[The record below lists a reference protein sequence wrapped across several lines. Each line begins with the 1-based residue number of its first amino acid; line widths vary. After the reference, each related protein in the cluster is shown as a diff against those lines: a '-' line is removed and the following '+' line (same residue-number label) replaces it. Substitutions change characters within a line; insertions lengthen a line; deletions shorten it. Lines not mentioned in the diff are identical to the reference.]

1 VSIAKACI
9 ADVACHAAAQTTQD
23 PTQRSSF
30 STACLTL
37 GSNGD
42 VHLLA
47 AQTTQDPSQPSN
59 FSTKEQLIVDNMCL
73 TVHPPAA
80 GSGT

>member
-1 VSIAKACI
+1 MMTLDGLLVICLISLSEAGGCNRSGPASPLPVSHLVI
-9 ADVACHAAAQTTQD
+9 
-23 PTQRSSF
+23 
-30 STACLTL
+30 
-37 GSNGD
+37 NGD

-80 GSGT
+80 GNGK